1 MKLRTLTA
9 AGVAAA
15 ALLVPTA
22 ANAGGSPSTMVAMPN
37 PTTVGTPVTVS
48 NTANASST
56 CEGSS
61 AVMVSILDPSATVV
75 DQFEVTPDGNGDW
88 SFGFTPDETG
98 TWEVL
103 AECFAQG
110 DGVPQPGLQLQ
121 RACDPGPGPRDDHGR
136 ADHRRSHVDV
146 DHRCRGGDGHAG
158 LHRLSDRPPGLTTAP
173 TERCGAGSG
182 PWRVRA

>member
-103 AECFAQG
+103 AECFAQETAFPNPDFSYNALAIQVQAPG
-110 DGVPQPGLQLQ
+110 TTTVVPTLKEATSR
-121 RACDPGPGPRDDHGR
+121 RASPK
-136 ADHRRSHVDV
+136 
-146 DHRCRGGDGHAG
+146 
-158 LHRLSDRPPGLTTAP
+158 RLPPSSPLTMVSSPPITVEVPSLMEVLESVSASP
-173 TERCGAGSG
+173 
-182 PWRVRA
+182 

>member
-103 AECFAQG
+103 AECFAQETAFPNPDFSYNALAIQVQAPG
-110 DGVPQPGLQLQ
+110 TTTVVP
-121 RACDPGPGPRDDHGR
+121 
-136 ADHRRSHVDV
+136 
-146 DHRCRGGDGHAG
+146 
-158 LHRLSDRPPGLTTAP
+158 TTAAP
-173 TERCGAGSG
+173 SSTSTTAAAAATVTPAFTG
-182 PWRVRA
+182 